1 MTIWKTNSVD
11 LEPEIILVRWR
22 IMKTAREELH
32 FVGARTDYLT
42 GRVSSAIVEL
52 DLSRRVGVTR
62 SGRVYTL
69 QGNPGF
75 NVDAD
80 YVWSWW
86 CGANQVTAWEDVTN
100 AVLTQSNDGG
110 IEPRES
116 IDDVASND

>member
-1 MTIWKTNSVD
+1 MTIWKTDPVD

-32 FVGARTDYLT
+32 FVGARTDDLT

-62 SGRVYTL
+62 SGRVYAL

-100 AVLTQSNDGG
+100 AVLTQSNYGG
-110 IEPRES
+110 IEPRG
-116 IDDVASND
+116 A